1 MSYNELARQH
11 KRKGR
16 ESINTVTQ
24 MVRFMDRRAK
34 VEVWLN
40 ENPTLRF
47 QGVISGLDEWMNLVL
62 DQVEEVNVKTGE
74 KQRLGR
80 IMLRGDNI
88 CLIHTL
94 DEFSNK

>member
-1 MSYNELARQH
+1 MSYNELAQH
-11 KRKGR
+11 HRKKGR

-24 MVRFMDRRAK
+24 MCRFMERRAK
-34 VEVWLN
+34 VEIWTN
-40 ENPTLRF
+40 DDPNLRF

-62 DQVEEVNVKTGE
+62 DQVVEVNIKKKT
-74 KQRLGR
+74 QVRLGR

-94 DEFSNK
+94 ESFSNK

>member
-1 MSYNELARQH
+1 MSYNELAHQH
-11 KRKGR
+11 RRKGR

-24 MVRFMDRRAK
+24 MCRFMERRAK

-40 ENPTLRF
+40 DEPNLRF
-47 QGVISGLDEWMNLVL
+47 QGVISGLDEWMNLIL
-62 DQVEEVNVKTGE
+62 DQVTEVNVK
-74 KQRLGR
+74 KQSQKKLGR

-94 DEFSNK
+94 ETFSNK

>member
-1 MSYNELARQH
+1 MSYNELAQH
-11 KRKGR
+11 HRRKGR

-24 MVRFMDRRAK
+24 MVRFVTSRAK
-34 VEVWLN
+34 VEIWTN
-40 ENPTLRF
+40 DDPNLRF

-62 DQVEEVNVKTGE
+62 DQVVEINVK
-74 KQRLGR
+74 KQTQKRLGR

-94 DEFSNK
+94 ESFSNK